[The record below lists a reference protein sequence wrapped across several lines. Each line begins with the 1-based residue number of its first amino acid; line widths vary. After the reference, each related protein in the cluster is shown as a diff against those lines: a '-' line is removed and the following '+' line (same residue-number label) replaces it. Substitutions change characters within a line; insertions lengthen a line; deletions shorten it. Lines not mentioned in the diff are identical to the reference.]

1 MLEGI
6 QKLAPWITNLPTVPK
21 ITMTVVVVLLCFVL
35 LYVVWVPPPT
45 KDPANETSVKEAYAR
60 MQRVLSRLG
69 GSGDQVTVDG
79 DPVAPRSLDLYK
91 PYLAIAKYVSANPD
105 NIKGAY
111 EKIWEHGGEGRV
123 FSSDTEAFEAVVSR
137 FIREWDDV
145 MRKSSRAISVPSH

>member
-1 MLEGI
+1 M
-6 QKLAPWITNLPTVPK
+6 
-21 ITMTVVVVLLCFVL
+21 
-35 LYVVWVPPPT
+35 
-45 KDPANETSVKEAYAR
+45 
-60 MQRVLSRLG
+60 
-69 GSGDQVTVDG
+69 
-79 DPVAPRSLDLYK
+79 DLYK